1 MNNENIF
8 FSVVVPLYNK
18 EKYIK
23 RTLDSILNQTFS
35 DFEIIIVNDGST
47 DKSCEVIESIK
58 DDRIHLI
65 HKENGGVSSARNRGI
80 KEAKGEFIAF
90 LDADDEWF
98 ANKLQKQYVLHK
110 KNPKLVWSCSG
121 YMLVSKKRKDKEI
134 VFSKSKILPDAIEA
148 IVNGL
153 KIFTSTV
160 VIKKEVFKNP
170 RLLFNEKAITS
181 EDREVWYKLACIY
194 PSVGYIQNILSI
206 YNREVNDSLTHTILQ
221 NKTFYFL
228 TIKKRIDYEL
238 NNISNNRRE
247 KFIKY
252 LDEFNRRV
260 IILLWAKT
268 KSFGDDISYFEPY
281 IDNKLITRLVSW
293 QKLPIN
299 IKKVIVKSREFLV

>member
-1 MNNENIF
+1 MF